1 MTTLTRLEDLLLH
14 SREEAKGII
23 LQLRAA
29 RKQLEENNGK
39 LQDPQQY
46 QQNTLLLEAIE
57 QAENIINIIYYR
69 YHNSALVVSEQEYS
83 KNILEPIPPGVNWR
97 SQFGHG

>member
-29 RKQLEENNGK
+29 RKQLEENNDR

-69 YHNSALVVSEQEYS
+69 YHNSALVVSEHE
-83 KNILEPIPPGVNWR
+83 
-97 SQFGHG
+97 

>member
-29 RKQLEENNGK
+29 RKQLEENNGR

-57 QAENIINIIYYR
+57 
-69 YHNSALVVSEQEYS
+69 
-83 KNILEPIPPGVNWR
+83 
-97 SQFGHG
+97 

>member
-14 SREEAKGII
+14 SREEAKG
-23 LQLRAA
+23 R
-29 RKQLEENNGK
+29 

-69 YHNSALVVSEQEYS
+69 YHNSALVVSEQE
-83 KNILEPIPPGVNWR
+83 
-97 SQFGHG
+97 

>member
-29 RKQLEENNGK
+29 RKQLGK
-39 LQDPQQY
+39 VRISGEI
-46 QQNTLLLEAIE
+46 LL
-57 QAENIINIIYYR
+57 
-69 YHNSALVVSEQEYS
+69 
-83 KNILEPIPPGVNWR
+83 G
-97 SQFGHG
+97 

>member
-1 MTTLTRLEDLLLH
+1 ESAWEEMTCLFAP
-14 SREEAKGII
+14 S
-23 LQLRAA
+23 
-29 RKQLEENNGK
+29 LEENNGK

-69 YHNSALVVSEQEYS
+69 YHNSALVVSEQE
-83 KNILEPIPPGVNWR
+83 
-97 SQFGHG
+97 

>member
-1 MTTLTRLEDLLLH
+1 MTTLTQLEDLLLH

-29 RKQLEENNGK
+29 RQQLEKASGK
-39 LQDPQQY
+39 VQDPQQY
-46 QQNTLLLEAIE
+46 QQNTLLIEAIE

-69 YHNSALVVSEQEYS
+69 YHNCALVVNEGPQKTLS
-83 KNILEPIPPGVNWR
+83 
-97 SQFGHG
+97 

>member
-1 MTTLTRLEDLLLH
+1 MTTLTQLEDLLLH

-29 RKQLEENNGK
+29 RQQLEKASGK
-39 LQDPQQY
+39 VQDPQQY
-46 QQNTLLLEAIE
+46 QQNTLLIEAIE

-69 YHNSALVVSEQEYS
+69 YHNCALVVNEGPQ
-83 KNILEPIPPGVNWR
+83 KTLT
-97 SQFGHG
+97 

>member
-39 LQDPQQY
+39 LQDPQISS
-46 QQNTLLLEAIE
+46 TLF
-57 QAENIINIIYYR
+57 IIVTITA
-69 YHNSALVVSEQEYS
+69 HL
-83 KNILEPIPPGVNWR
+83 
-97 SQFGHG
+97 

>member
-1 MTTLTRLEDLLLH
+1 MTTLTQLEDLLLH

-29 RKQLEENNGK
+29 RRQLEKACGK
-39 LQDPQQY
+39 IQDPQQY
-46 QQNTLLLEAIE
+46 QQNTLLIEAIE

-69 YHNSALVVSEQEYS
+69 YHNCALVVSERPQKTLS
-83 KNILEPIPPGVNWR
+83 
-97 SQFGHG
+97 

>member
-1 MTTLTRLEDLLLH
+1 MQRRFLCLY
-14 SREEAKGII
+14 GII

-29 RKQLEENNGK
+29 RKQLEENNGR

-57 QAENIINIIYYR
+57 QAENI
-69 YHNSALVVSEQEYS
+69 
-83 KNILEPIPPGVNWR
+83 
-97 SQFGHG
+97 

>member
-1 MTTLTRLEDLLLH
+1 MTTLTQLEDVLFH

-29 RKQLEENNGK
+29 RQQLEKINGK
-39 LQDPQQY
+39 IQDPQQY
-46 QQNTLLLEAIE
+46 QQNTLLIEAIE

-69 YHNSALVVSEQEYS
+69 YHNCALVVSEETQKTLS
-83 KNILEPIPPGVNWR
+83 
-97 SQFGHG
+97 S

>member
-57 QAENIINIIYYR
+57 QAEISSTLFIIVTITA
-69 YHNSALVVSEQEYS
+69 HL
-83 KNILEPIPPGVNWR
+83 
-97 SQFGHG
+97 

>member
-29 RKQLEENNGK
+29 RRKLEENNSK
-39 LQDPQQY
+39 IQDPQQY
-46 QQNTLLLEAIE
+46 QQNTLLLEAIV
-57 QAENIINIIYYR
+57 QAENIINTIYYR
-69 YHNSALVVSEQEYS
+69 YHNSALVVSEQAQKS
-83 KNILEPIPPGVNWR
+83 L
-97 SQFGHG
+97 S

>member
-1 MTTLTRLEDLLLH
+1 MLFH

-29 RKQLEENNGK
+29 RQQLEKVNGK
-39 LQDPQQY
+39 IQDPQQY
-46 QQNTLLLEAIE
+46 QQNTLLIEAIE

-69 YHNSALVVSEQEYS
+69 YHNCALVVS
-83 KNILEPIPPGVNWR
+83 
-97 SQFGHG
+97 

>member
-57 QAENIINIIYYR
+57 QAETASLDTD
-69 YHNSALVVSEQEYS
+69 SAQ
-83 KNILEPIPPGVNWR
+83 KPQRTR
-97 SQFGHG
+97 ST

>member
-1 MTTLTRLEDLLLH
+1 MTTLTQLEDLLLH

-29 RKQLEENNGK
+29 RRQLEKASGK
-39 LQDPQQY
+39 VQDPQQY
-46 QQNTLLLEAIE
+46 QQNTLLIEAIE

-69 YHNSALVVSEQEYS
+69 YHNCALVVNE
-83 KNILEPIPPGVNWR
+83 G
-97 SQFGHG
+97 SQKTLT

>member
-1 MTTLTRLEDLLLH
+1 MENDNLTRLEDLLLH

-46 QQNTLLLEAIE
+46 QQNTLLLEAMSRPKISSTLF
-57 QAENIINIIYYR
+57 IIVTITA
-69 YHNSALVVSEQEYS
+69 HL
-83 KNILEPIPPGVNWR
+83 
-97 SQFGHG
+97 

>member
-1 MTTLTRLEDLLLH
+1 MTTLTQLEDLLLH

-29 RKQLEENNGK
+29 RQQLEKASGK
-39 LQDPQQY
+39 VQDPQQY
-46 QQNTLLLEAIE
+46 QQNTLLIEAIE

-69 YHNSALVVSEQEYS
+69 YHNCALVVNE
-83 KNILEPIPPGVNWR
+83 G
-97 SQFGHG
+97 SQKTLT

>member
-39 LQDPQQY
+39 LQDP
-46 QQNTLLLEAIE
+46 L
-57 QAENIINIIYYR
+57 
-69 YHNSALVVSEQEYS
+69 
-83 KNILEPIPPGVNWR
+83 
-97 SQFGHG
+97 

>member
-14 SREEAKGII
+14 SCEEAKGII

-57 QAENIINIIYYR
+57 QAENIINTIYYR
-69 YHNSALVVSEQEYS
+69 YHNSALVVSEQE
-83 KNILEPIPPGVNWR
+83 
-97 SQFGHG
+97 